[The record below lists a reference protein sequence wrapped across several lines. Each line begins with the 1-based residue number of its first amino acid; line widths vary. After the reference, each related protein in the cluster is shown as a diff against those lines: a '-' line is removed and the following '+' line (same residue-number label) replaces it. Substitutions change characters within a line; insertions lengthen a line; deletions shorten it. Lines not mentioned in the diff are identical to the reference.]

1 MKPLLILFL
10 AALSSMAILG
20 ANIALPTLPAIEDQ
34 FRVAEDTVRLTLTI
48 YLLAWG
54 AGQFILG
61 PIVDRFDAKRTLLC
75 GLAVGVSGS
84 LVCFAAPTMEQM
96 LAGRFLQGLGFAT
109 CSLFWRVE
117 AMRAFKPDE
126 TARALARV
134 GALTPIASAATPVL
148 GGAILSW
155 SNVAAVFLFTAVLGA
170 LVFVWAFA
178 VVPTREPVNP
188 SKRWELLSGYRAIL
202 TDSVSAMFLL
212 TLVNSIGF
220 GYAFLTIAP
229 HLLMDEYGLSPLQYG
244 YAMTVIPV
252 MMMIG
257 AAFSEQL
264 VKRFELKTVM
274 LFGAVCAA
282 LPIFGLLF
290 LIRGG
295 LGSSAIVL
303 GCIGTHVFF
312 GGAVT
317 LTAMAGAMQRSARQG
332 GSASATIGVSMMIG
346 AFLGSSVM
354 VGADT
359 SGWAWSAIL
368 LALALVSVVF
378 ALLLLP
384 RRWVQE
390 VA

>member
-1 MKPLLILFL
+1 
-10 AALSSMAILG
+10 
-20 ANIALPTLPAIEDQ
+20 
-34 FRVAEDTVRLTLTI
+34 
-48 YLLAWG
+48 
-54 AGQFILG
+54 
-61 PIVDRFDAKRTLLC
+61 
-75 GLAVGVSGS
+75 
-84 LVCFAAPTMEQM
+84 M

-117 AMRAFKPDE
+117 AMRAFKPED

-134 GALTPIASAATPVL
+134 GALTPVASAATPVL

-155 SNVAAVFLFTAVLGA
+155 SSVAAVFGFTAILGA

-178 VVPTREPVNP
+178 AVPTRAPVSP
-188 SKRWELLSGYRAIL
+188 SKRWDLLSGYRTIL
-202 TDSVSAMFLL
+202 TDRVSAMFLL

-229 HLLMDEYGLSPLQYG
+229 HLLMNEYGLTPLEYG

-264 VKRFELKTVM
+264 VKRFQLKTVM
-274 LFGAVCAA
+274 MVGAVCAA
-282 LPIFGLLF
+282 LPVCGLL
-290 LIRGG
+290 LVIASGRGT
-295 LGSSAIVL
+295 SAIVL
-303 GCIGTHVFF
+303 GCIGIHVFF

-317 LTAMAGAMQRSARQG
+317 LTAMAGAMQRSAQQG
-332 GSASATIGVSMMIG
+332 GSASATIGVSMMVG

-368 LALALVSVVF
+368 LSLALVSVVF

-390 VA
+390 VV